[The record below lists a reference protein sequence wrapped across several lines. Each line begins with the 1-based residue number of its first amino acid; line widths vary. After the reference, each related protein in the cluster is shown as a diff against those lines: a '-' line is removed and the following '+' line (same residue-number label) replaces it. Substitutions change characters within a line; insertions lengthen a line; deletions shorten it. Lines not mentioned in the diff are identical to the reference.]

1 MMTKTDCNAEGG
13 WNMFMTLA
21 HLSAGMLAA
30 GGAAFIYR
38 YRKAPGAKPFFALNG
53 LLALAVFASNL
64 ETLSVA
70 AEAKLLWRGM
80 QQAAYLFV
88 PVALLMLAMAYTSF
102 GRYMNRRVGALL
114 GIVPAAGAVL
124 LATDGIHGWMHA
136 SLALDDAGRILFES
150 NPLHDCFVLY
160 GVLLLLTGLVMLV
173 RGILFT
179 RGKQRR
185 QLAVLAFCLA
195 LPFMGGLLQVAGWT
209 MLDAYWTYVV
219 LANVPA
225 SILLMGILYKYQ
237 MLQAVPIP
245 RNKLF
250 DVMSEGLVVLDSE
263 ARVLDQN
270 EAAKLILSG
279 MADMPARQLL
289 GRSIIEQIPAFEAVL
304 MRFKNRRET
313 MSELSYQT
321 TGGERHLAVK
331 LTPVSTGAVLSLTD
345 VTELRRLEREW
356 MVKAS
361 TDGLTGI
368 YNRTGYMDRTAQVWE
383 AAAVSG
389 EPVSLLLMDIDD
401 FKAINDCHGHQ
412 TGDTAICTFVESV
425 LRVVDMPFLFGRVG
439 GEEFALTLPGRGKRQ
454 AYELAERIRQTVES
468 SVMLT
473 PGAGELRYTVS
484 IGIACRGVEDT
495 AFDKVYA
502 KADQLLYKAKQNG
515 RNQTQIA

>member
-1 MMTKTDCNAEGG
+1 
-13 WNMFMTLA
+13 MFMTLA
-21 HLSAGMLAA
+21 HLSAGMLAVC
-30 GGAAFIYR
+30 GAAFTYR
-38 YRKAPGAKPFFALNG
+38 YRKAPGAKPFFAVSG

-70 AEAKLLWRGM
+70 AEDKLFWRNI
-80 QQAAYLFV
+80 QQAAYLFI
-88 PVALLMLAMAYTSF
+88 PAALLMLAMAYTAF
-102 GRYMNRRVGALL
+102 GRYLNRRVGALL
-114 GIVPAAGAVL
+114 AIVPAAGAVL
-124 LATDGIHGWMHA
+124 LGTDGIHGWMRTSVA
-136 SLALDDAGRILFES
+136 IGDAERITS
-150 NPLHDCFVLY
+150 QSSAIYDCFVLY
-160 GVLLLLTGLVMLV
+160 GVMLLLAGLVLLV

-185 QLAVLAFCLA
+185 QLAVLTVSLA
-195 LPFMGGLLQVAGWT
+195 LPFMGGLFQTAGWPV
-209 MLDAYWTYVV
+209 LGAYWTWIVI
-219 LANVPA
+219 ANVPV

-279 MADMPARQLL
+279 MAGMPARQLL
-289 GRSIIEQIPAFEAVL
+289 GRSIMEQIPAFEAVL

-321 TGGERHLAVK
+321 TAGERYLAVR
-331 LTPVSTGAVLSLTD
+331 LTPVGTGAVLSLTD

-368 YNRTGYMDRTAQVWE
+368 YNRTGYMERTAQAWE
-383 AAAVSG
+383 AAAETG

-401 FKAINDCHGHQ
+401 FKAINDRYGHQ
-412 TGDTAICTFVESV
+412 TGDTAICSFVESV
-425 LRVVDMPFLFGRVG
+425 LGVVDMPFLFGRVG

-468 SVMLT
+468 SVMLI

-484 IGIACRGVEDT
+484 IGIACRGIEDT

-502 KADQLLYKAKQNG
+502 RADQSLYKAKRNG
-515 RNQTQIA
+515 RNQTQTA